1 MCMHCAHVSLLSLLQ
16 MLKWLQTS
24 FSEHFEE
31 ATLVRVNLEGLD
43 LPMSAEAFAEVQKEH
58 CDKVR

>member
-1 MCMHCAHVSLLSLLQ
+1 MFMHCAHVFLLQ

-43 LPMSAEAFAEVQKEH
+43 LPMSAEAFAEVQKDH